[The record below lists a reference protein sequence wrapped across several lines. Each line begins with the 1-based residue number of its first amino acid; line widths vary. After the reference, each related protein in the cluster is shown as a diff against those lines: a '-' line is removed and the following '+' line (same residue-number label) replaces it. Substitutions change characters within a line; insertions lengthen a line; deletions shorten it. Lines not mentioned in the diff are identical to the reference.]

1 MVLFMSRAVIFVNG
15 HIPDLNLVHPLIR
28 SGDMILAA
36 NGGTSHALALG
47 LIPSTVIGD
56 LDSLS
61 AEHRRQLDLAGTEF
75 KRFPRDKNETDLE
88 LVLQFASDAGFSE
101 ILLVAAL
108 GGRLDQTM
116 GNLALL
122 TNPQLSSVD
131 LRMDDG
137 VEEVL
142 LARQKCQIRGEAG
155 DLVSLIPWGGEVSG
169 VVTEGLSWPL
179 CSETLSPYKTRGI
192 GNEMVDRV
200 VSISLESGQL
210 LIVHRRLQKS

>member
-1 MVLFMSRAVIFVNG
+1 
-15 HIPDLNLVHPLIR
+15 
-28 SGDMILAA
+28 
-36 NGGTSHALALG
+36 
-47 LIPSTVIGD
+47 
-56 LDSLS
+56 
-61 AEHRRQLDLAGTEF
+61 
-75 KRFPRDKNETDLE
+75 
-88 LVLQFASDAGFSE
+88 
-101 ILLVAAL
+101 
-108 GGRLDQTM
+108 
-116 GNLALL
+116 
-122 TNPQLSSVD
+122 
-131 LRMDDG
+131 MDDG

>member
-88 LVLQFASDAGFSE
+88 LVPMLDFPKFFLSPRWGVASTRPWE
-101 ILLVAAL
+101 IL
-108 GGRLDQTM
+108 
-116 GNLALL
+116 
-122 TNPQLSSVD
+122 
-131 LRMDDG
+131 
-137 VEEVL
+137 
-142 LARQKCQIRGEAG
+142 
-155 DLVSLIPWGGEVSG
+155 
-169 VVTEGLSWPL
+169 
-179 CSETLSPYKTRGI
+179 PY
-192 GNEMVDRV
+192 
-200 VSISLESGQL
+200 
-210 LIVHRRLQKS
+210 